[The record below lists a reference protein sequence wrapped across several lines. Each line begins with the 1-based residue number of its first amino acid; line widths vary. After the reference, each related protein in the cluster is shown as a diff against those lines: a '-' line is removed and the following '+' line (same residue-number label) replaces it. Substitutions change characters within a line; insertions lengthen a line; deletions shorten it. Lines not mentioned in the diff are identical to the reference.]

1 MSIFSKWEVIN
12 DINFY
17 CFQTF
22 LYQKFMYSFTEMK
35 IIYDYLST
43 DNGRLLFELGER
55 GSKTG

>member
-1 MSIFSKWEVIN
+1 MSIFSKSEVIN
-12 DINFY
+12 GINFY

-35 IIYDYLST
+35 IIYDYLSI
-43 DNGRLLFELGER
+43 DNGRLLFELGES